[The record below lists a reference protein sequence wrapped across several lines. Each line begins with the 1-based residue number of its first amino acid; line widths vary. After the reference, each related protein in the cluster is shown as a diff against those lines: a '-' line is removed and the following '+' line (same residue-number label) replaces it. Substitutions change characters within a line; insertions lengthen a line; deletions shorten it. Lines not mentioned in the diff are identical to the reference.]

1 MKVNLN
7 EAFPW
12 PAKTGSPFS
21 RRTYDIKISLIE
33 NSGGPMRVRFGVLN
47 KAAEIS
53 KDFPYVEVS
62 SPLYSNDHIFF
73 RFYSERQ
80 HKKTYK
86 LIRNS
91 GEKGTAKAFSFTPS
105 KEESKAW
112 RKHWAGKTYSLLFD
126 EESGLYYVTNLAST
140 DPIDFDFLN

>member
-1 MKVNLN
+1 MKVNLS

-12 PAKTGSPFS
+12 PAKAEGSISKNP
-21 RRTYDIKISLIE
+21 YDIKISLIE
-33 NSGGPMRVRFGVLN
+33 NAGGPMKVRFGVLN
-47 KAAEIS
+47 KAAEVS
-53 KDFPYVEVS
+53 KNYSYIEVS
-62 SPLYSNDHIFF
+62 SPLYSKDHLFF

-86 LIRNS
+86 LVKSSRS
-91 GEKGTAKAFSFTPS
+91 KGAARFFSFTPS

-112 RKHWAGKTYSLLFD
+112 RKHWTGKTYTLLLD

-140 DPIDFDFLN
+140 DPTDLDFLN